1 VFGRG
6 GGGRIALLLLLRSL
20 SLLADEA
27 LVDMRDNSASGNGRL
42 DERVQLLVTT
52 DGELQVAR
60 RDTLHLEILGRVA
73 GQLEN
78 LSGEVLEDG
87 GAVHGGG
94 GADTSVRGGPVLQ
107 VTVDPA
113 HGELKSGASR
123 PRHGLGLG
131 FARVLSCL
139 ASGHFWFGDVR
150 VRREDELFQIQ
161 DRTN

>member
-1 VFGRG
+1 
-6 GGGRIALLLLLRSL
+6 
-20 SLLADEA
+20 
-27 LVDMRDNSASGNGRL
+27 VDMRDNSASGDGRL

-113 HGELKSGASR
+113 HGELKASTSR
-123 PRHGLGLG
+123 PRHGLGLSLS
-131 FARVLSCL
+131 RVLSCL
-139 ASGHFWFGDVR
+139 ASGHFWLGGCGLEDD
-150 VRREDELFQIQ
+150 DELFQIEE
-161 DRTN
+161 RKN